1 MTTPTLCVPIKG
13 ARFASLVTII
23 SMISSSAVA
32 AVPAQATP
40 AAAPAS
46 AKPDIATAKT
56 PASSPTPVATAMTV
70 TPVGAT
76 QVSEPTSKSHRH
88 HHHHRDP
95 GAGSDGLVQTANA
108 RARSFPT
115 SSAYVNSTLYY
126 DFEPGRLYQVET
138 SPRFLTAV
146 MLKPGEKLISKASG
160 DTVRWVMGETAEGAG
175 PTARV
180 IILIKPIQGGLRTNM
195 VLSTDQRTYLIE
207 ASSREGSTYS
217 SALSWNYPRD
227 EMQALAVAQA
237 RSADMTVASG
247 VSLDQLHFGY
257 RIEPQQSHAPRW
269 QPVRAF
275 DDGTKTF
282 IQFPANMAATDA
294 PPLFLVGAGG
304 KAELVNYRYLNG
316 YYVVDHVID
325 VAELRLGEKS
335 QTIVRITRTK
345 DRG

>member
-1 MTTPTLCVPIKG
+1 
-13 ARFASLVTII
+13 
-23 SMISSSAVA
+23 VA
-32 AVPAQATP
+32 AVGTTP
-40 AAAPAS
+40 
-46 AKPDIATAKT
+46 
-56 PASSPTPVATAMTV
+56 
-70 TPVGAT
+70 
-76 QVSEPTSKSHRH
+76 VSEPTSKSHSH

-95 GAGSDGLVQTANA
+95 GAQSDGLVQNANA
-108 RARSFPT
+108 QARSFPT
-115 SSAYVNSTLYY
+115 SSAYVNSTLFY

-138 SPRFLTAV
+138 SPRFLTAI

-237 RSADMTVASG
+237 RSADMTVAG
-247 VSLDQLHFGY
+247 NVSLDQLHFGY
-257 RIEPQQSHAPRW
+257 RIEPQQSRAPRW

-275 DDGTKTF
+275 DDGTKTY

-316 YYVVDHVID
+316 YYVVDRLID
-325 VAELRLGEKS
+325 VAELRLGEKT